1 MKKQN
6 TQDYFLNQARVQ
18 RIPLTIFLMNGVQ
31 MKGRVV
37 CFDSFVVVIDSD
49 GKQQVI
55 YKHAISTMIPAM
67 PINFAGAA
75 EDEDGE

>member
-37 CFDSFVVVIDSD
+37 CFDSFVVVFDSD
-49 GKQQVI
+49 GKQQVV
-55 YKHAISTMIPAM
+55 YKHAISTIIPAT
-67 PINFAGAA
+67 PINFADAV
-75 EDEDGE
+75 EEELE

>member
-6 TQDYFLNQARVQ
+6 MQDYFLNQARIQ

-37 CFDSFVVVIDSD
+37 GFDSFVVVFDSD
-49 GKQQVI
+49 GRQQIV
-55 YKHAISTMIPAM
+55 YKHAISTIIPATA
-67 PINFAGAA
+67 INFADAT
-75 EDEDGE
+75 EEE